1 MPENDNSKVSRQME
15 QGIAQMDHLKAQ
27 IESLSLQRES
37 LASVVLE
44 HDRSIKLLEAMKST
58 SSEEFLLPLG
68 GQVYVKA
75 RISDMEKCIV
85 DQGVGVLMDRTLP
98 QAIEQVRERRD
109 RIKDAVS
116 NIDRTI
122 QELMSRYQDITSQTQ
137 ELYDQQMSSGPGPE
151 KTF

>member
-1 MPENDNSKVSRQME
+1 MPENDSPKVSQQME

-37 LASVVLE
+37 LASVVNDHE
-44 HDRSIKLLEAMKST
+44 RSIKVLEAMKAG

-75 RISDMEKCIV
+75 RISDREKCIV
-85 DQGVGVLMDRTLP
+85 DQGVGILIDRTVT
-98 QAIEQVRERRD
+98 QAIEQVKERKE
-109 RIKDAVS
+109 RIKAAITS
-116 NIDRTI
+116 LDRTV
-122 QELMSRYQDITSQTQ
+122 QELMARYQDVTSRTQ
-137 ELYDQQMSSGPGPE
+137 ELYDQQMRSGPGPE